1 MKGEGGRGRAGS
13 IIVNF
18 CYLEVLWSS
27 VGEGWWGGAESL
39 IRIFVTGVTQGN
51 EDAGSVQSLP
61 LFSLFQEPSKIR
73 KVMEEIFEVNANE
86 DIDDMNLCNFTQ
98 DTSPTTEP
106 SPKKTPPITS
116 SILTTPQEVH
126 SSIPPSSKEKQP
138 PKEESNSKTIT
149 PRFTIQHPWPHN
161 PPQPHHPPSHWNVK
175 APSKS
180 QNPHTI
186 QKMITITSRV
196 TLTYP
201 SNTPRPPKQ
210 THMPSF
216 SFPIIFPRTVA
227 ELLGIIPR
235 KPRGITI
242 DITF

>member
-18 CYLEVLWSS
+18 CYLEVLWLS

-51 EDAGSVQSLP
+51 ADAGSVQSLP

-98 DTSPTTEP
+98 DTSPTTAP
-106 SPKKTPPITS
+106 SPQKNPTNYIHHTNHSTRSPFLHNTQPQRKTT
-116 SILTTPQEVH
+116 
-126 SSIPPSSKEKQP
+126 

-149 PRFTIQHPWPHN
+149 PRSTIQHPWPHN

-196 TLTYP
+196 TFTYP
-201 SNTPRPPKQ
+201 SNTPTTTSTN
-210 THMPSF
+210 THAF
-216 SFPIIFPRTVA
+216 ILFPHHISKNGCGATGHHPA
-227 ELLGIIPR
+227 
-235 KPRGITI
+235 KA
-242 DITF
+242 